1 MALAAAMYVRPNW
14 LLFIR
19 EQLEPLGFMG
29 VALYLILQ
37 TLWSL
42 TTVPSIP
49 LLIVAGLV
57 FGPWLG
63 STLALVGI
71 VTGSALT
78 FLIGRHFLTRHINR
92 WRKRYPQ
99 LDRSIHFA
107 ERHDVTVL
115 LVARTGP
122 VFPLNLLNYAL
133 GATEVS
139 FRRYLVVSFF
149 ASLPAAIIYAGLGE
163 ALHRHIAQGQVSVG
177 ALLLLGAALILL
189 GLVIWAIRRRYATRL
204 PSSL

>member
-1 MALAAAMYVRPNW
+1 MYLRPNW

-19 EQLEPLGFMG
+19 AQLEPLGLMG

-49 LLIVAGLV
+49 LLVVAGLV

-63 STLALVGI
+63 SSLALVGI
-71 VTGSALT
+71 MTGSALT
-78 FLIGRHFLTRHINR
+78 FLIGRHFLTHHVNR
-92 WRKRYPQ
+92 WRERYPQ
-99 LDRSIHFA
+99 LDRSIQFA

-133 GATEVS
+133 GATGVS
-139 FRRYLVVSFF
+139 FRRYLAVSFF

-163 ALHRHIAQGQVSVG
+163 AVHRHVAQGEVSARV
-177 ALLLLGAALILL
+177 LLLLGAALVLV
-189 GLVIWAIRRRYATRL
+189 GLVAWAIRRRYATRF